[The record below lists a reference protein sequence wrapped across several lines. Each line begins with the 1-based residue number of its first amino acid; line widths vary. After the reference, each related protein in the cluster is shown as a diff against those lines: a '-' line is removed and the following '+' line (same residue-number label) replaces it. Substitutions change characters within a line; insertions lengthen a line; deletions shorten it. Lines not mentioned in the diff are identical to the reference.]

1 MIKCIENKEICCI
14 PVVTTAI
21 YGLTVEE
28 DGENVVV
35 GTTGRIE
42 KPEELAGEMEM
53 V

>member
-21 YGLTVEE
+21 YALTVEE

-35 GTTGRIE
+35 GTADRIE
-42 KPEELAGEMEM
+42 NPEVLVGEKGM